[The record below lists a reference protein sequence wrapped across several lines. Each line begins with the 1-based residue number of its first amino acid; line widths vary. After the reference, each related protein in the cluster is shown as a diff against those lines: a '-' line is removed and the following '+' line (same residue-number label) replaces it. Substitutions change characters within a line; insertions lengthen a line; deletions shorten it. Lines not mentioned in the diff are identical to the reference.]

1 MRWSGKDLKYKKYSI
16 VKDKRR
22 CMKGLKKMLGLFYDK
37 E

>member
-1 MRWSGKDLKYKKYSI
+1 MRIKKYSI
-16 VKDKRR
+16 GKDKRR

>member
-1 MRWSGKDLKYKKYSI
+1 MRIKKYSI

>member
-1 MRWSGKDLKYKKYSI
+1 MRTKKYNI
-16 VKDKRR
+16 GKDKRR